1 MGFIYMLRIQMKQF
15 IKILFEKYEE
25 ISLEEHK
32 DPKVLSESS
41 NNKQDIYKNIVECTQ
56 IKKRKVLIVFDSMI
70 ADMISSKKF
79 NQIVTDLFIR
89 GKKLSISSVFITQS
103 YFKVLADVRLN
114 CTYSKQIT
122 FNHLSVINFEDCK
135 TIFLFQ

>member
-1 MGFIYMLRIQMKQF
+1 MIIIAVLMGFIYMLRIQMKQF

-41 NNKQDIYKNIVECTQ
+41 DNKQDVYKNIVECTQ
-56 IKKRKVLIVFDSMI
+56 IKKRKVLIVFDGMI

-103 YFKVLADVRLN
+103 YFKVLVDVRLN
-114 CTYSKQIT
+114 CTYS
-122 FNHLSVINFEDCK
+122 
-135 TIFLFQ
+135 

>member
-1 MGFIYMLRIQMKQF
+1 MKQF

-41 NNKQDIYKNIVECTQ
+41 DNKQDVYKNIVECTQ
-56 IKKRKVLIVFDSMI
+56 IKKRKVLIVFDGMI

-122 FNHLSVINFEDCK
+122 FNHSSVINFEDCK
-135 TIFLFQ
+135 TIFFF

>member
-1 MGFIYMLRIQMKQF
+1 
-15 IKILFEKYEE
+15 
-25 ISLEEHK
+25 
-32 DPKVLSESS
+32 
-41 NNKQDIYKNIVECTQ
+41 
-56 IKKRKVLIVFDSMI
+56 MI

-122 FNHLSVINFEDCK
+122 FNHSSVINFEDCK
-135 TIFLFQ
+135 TIFLF

>member
-1 MGFIYMLRIQMKQF
+1 MKQN

-41 NNKQDIYKNIVECTQ
+41 NNKQDVYKNIVECTQ
-56 IKKRKVLIVFDSMI
+56 IKKRKVLIVFDGMI

-89 GKKLSISSVFITQS
+89 GKKLNISSVFITQS
-103 YFKVLADVRLN
+103 YFKALEDVRLN
-114 CTYSKQIT
+114 CTYSFMLKIPK
-122 FNHLSVINFEDCK
+122 NKNLNKLHLI
-135 TIFLFQ
+135 IHQL